1 MTAGRLTTN
10 DTTHMAGPT
19 GPAFLFR
26 VTHPFEYRAATSL
39 EHAAQEI
46 AEPGAVPLGGGT
58 DLLVAIGERIAAP
71 SALVDLRTIPGSDD
85 IAVAADGSATIGAA
99 ARIGDLARH
108 ALVRERFP
116 ALAQA
121 CDVVAT
127 PALRHMGTLGGNLCQ
142 RPRCWYFRRGI
153 SCFKSGGSSCP
164 AKDGENQYLAILD
177 GGPCWAVHPSEPAVV
192 LTALEATVVVSSAK
206 GTRLV
211 AIADFYTLPRHRAD
225 RETVLETGEFVSE
238 IRLPGAASGGVQ
250 FYHKLMQRDAWDFA
264 LVSIAACKRADG
276 EVRIVLGGVA
286 PRPWR
291 VSSSVEEDASSGG
304 LDDEAIATLA
314 DRALLDAAPLSK
326 NSYKVDL
333 AASLLRQVLG
343 ELAAS

>member
-1 MTAGRLTTN
+1 
-10 DTTHMAGPT
+10 MAGPR
-19 GPAFLFR
+19 GPAFLLR
-26 VTHPFEYRAATSL
+26 VTQTFEYRSATSL
-39 EHAAQEI
+39 EHAAREM
-46 AEPGAVPLGGGT
+46 AEAGAVPLGGGT
-58 DLLVAIGERIAAP
+58 DLLVAIEERIVSP
-71 SALVDLRTIPGSDD
+71 STLVDLRTIPVSADV
-85 IAVAADGSATIGAA
+85 AMAADGSGSIGAA
-99 ARIGDLARH
+99 ARISDLA
-108 ALVRERFP
+108 AGAQIRERFP

-142 RPRCWYFRRGI
+142 RPRCWYFRRGV

-164 AKDGENQYLAILD
+164 AKDGENQYLSILD
-177 GGPCWAVHPSEPAVV
+177 GGPCWAVHPSDPAVA
-192 LTALEATVVVSSAK
+192 LTALDASVVLSSAK
-206 GTRLV
+206 GTRVV
-211 AIADFYTLPRHRAD
+211 AMADFYTLPSDRAD
-225 RETVLETGEFVSE
+225 RETVLEAGEFISE
-238 IRLPGAASGGVQ
+238 IRIPGASSGGVQ

-264 LVSIAACKRADG
+264 LVSVAACKRADG

-291 VSSSVEEDASSGG
+291 VNSSVEEDASSGG

-326 NSYKVDL
+326 NAYKVDL

-343 ELAAS
+343 EIASA